1 VLDEQSEMMTLR
13 SNYESL
19 TPREQD
25 VMRCVVAGMLNKQ
38 IGMKLGISEITVKAH
53 RGKMMQKM
61 KAESL
66 ADLVKT
72 AVRLGL
78 APAKNPWRTTER

>member
-1 VLDEQSEMMTLR
+1 
-13 SNYESL
+13 
-19 TPREQD
+19 
-25 VMRCVVAGMLNKQ
+25 
-38 IGMKLGISEITVKAH
+38 
-53 RGKMMQKM
+53 M
-61 KAESL
+61 KADSV